1 MTKVLIID
9 DDPVQC
15 RISSEILIAQNY
27 DALTALSG
35 EEGLAILAEQQV
47 DAVILD
53 MIMPEMDGMAVM
65 SEMDK
70 RGHNQPI
77 IVQTANSSIEI
88 VITAMRKGAADFFVK
103 PASPE
108 RLIISLQNAL
118 KRNELERC
126 LRTERNRLSGKF
138 GFDDIITQAPI
149 MDRVKELGEKA
160 STSNIPVLIEGESG
174 TGKELIA
181 RAIQAGSKRNNKPF
195 VTVNCGAIPAN
206 LVESTLF
213 GHKKGAFT
221 GATADQK
228 GKFQEADGGTLF
240 LDEVGELPL
249 VMQVKLLRALQEGEV
264 EPVGATKPEKV
275 DVRIVSATNKRL
287 LNLTK
292 EGHFREDLFYRLN
305 VFPIYL
311 PPLRERHGD
320 LEPLIEHFITRFSA
334 EEARHVSRCHPD
346 AVAMLNQYDWPG
358 NVRQLE
364 NTIYRAVVLADK
376 AELQPQDFPQI
387 QASLNNADAIRQQL
401 SQQPHMSA
409 PTHIDDATM
418 TERVLEQNIAQIEP
432 PRDRFVAENGDVEPL
447 VHVERDLIAFALEQY
462 QGRMSAVARALGI
475 GRSTLYR
482 KIKEYGLEEENVA

>member
-1 MTKVLIID
+1 MI
-9 DDPVQC
+9 PVQC

-35 EEGLAILAEQQV
+35 EEGLAVLADQQV

-65 SEMDK
+65 SEMAK

-77 IVQTANSSIEI
+77 IVQTANSSIET

-126 LRTERNRLSGKF
+126 LRSERNRLSGKF

-213 GHKKGAFT
+213 GHKKGAF
-221 GATADQK
+221 
-228 GKFQEADGGTLF
+228 
-240 LDEVGELPL
+240 
-249 VMQVKLLRALQEGEV
+249 
-264 EPVGATKPEKV
+264 
-275 DVRIVSATNKRL
+275 
-287 LNLTK
+287 
-292 EGHFREDLFYRLN
+292 YRRN
-305 VFPIYL
+305 
-311 PPLRERHGD
+311 
-320 LEPLIEHFITRFSA
+320 
-334 EEARHVSRCHPD
+334 
-346 AVAMLNQYDWPG
+346 
-358 NVRQLE
+358 
-364 NTIYRAVVLADK
+364 
-376 AELQPQDFPQI
+376 
-387 QASLNNADAIRQQL
+387 
-401 SQQPHMSA
+401 
-409 PTHIDDATM
+409 
-418 TERVLEQNIAQIEP
+418 
-432 PRDRFVAENGDVEPL
+432 
-447 VHVERDLIAFALEQY
+447 
-462 QGRMSAVARALGI
+462 
-475 GRSTLYR
+475 GRSKRQVPRSGWRY
-482 KIKEYGLEEENVA
+482 IIP